1 VLARTHWMLIAA
13 VSCGG
18 FLASSPTVAAAG
30 DSTYSGQQLEIR
42 EVTLTESG
50 KVQITFNTMPETLY
64 YCPGA
69 NGEASQRGTVLTFV
83 RSFAKAK
90 PKVDYPA
97 KRKGDPAKTWD
108 QLILVD
114 AKDKPI
120 FVKSGKDLVRMFPVD
135 DSAAVGAIHAERIA
149 TLEASL
155 IRVQELY
162 SQGNVSRGVVSDA
175 MIELGEA
182 RVEAA
187 ANQDDRTAA
196 LKDLLSVWKQY
207 EDTVEQHVQAGV
219 KSHEDL
225 LRVRAL
231 RLETELKLAA
241 PGDAAEA
248 AGALIV
254 IEARF
259 IAASGDDTDLLT
271 APKVTARTGQQASVK
286 AVTDRHCPNDEIVEE
301 GVILNVTPT
310 LENGVV
316 TLKGSV
322 LIVDDGVA
330 PEDKDIE
337 KDVRWIGFRQWK
349 TTFLV
354 VARDPKIQYR
364 LGPIET
370 NGKKYEIWLSACEV
384 AE

>member
-1 VLARTHWMLIAA
+1 VLIAA
-13 VSCGG
+13 AICGG
-18 FLASSPTVAAAG
+18 FLVSSPTPAAAG
-30 DSTYSGQQLEIR
+30 DSTYSGQQLKIR
-42 EVTLTESG
+42 KVTLADSG

-69 NGEASQRGTVLTFV
+69 NREASQRGTLLTFV

-97 KRKGDPAKTWD
+97 KRKGDPAKTSEWS
-108 QLILVD
+108 ILVD

-120 FVKSGKDLVRMFPVD
+120 FVKSGKDLVKIFPAD
-135 DSAAVGAIHAERIA
+135 NSAAVGAIHAERIA
-149 TLEASL
+149 TLEEILKRA
-155 IRVQELY
+155 QGHH
-162 SQGNVSRGVVSDA
+162 SQGTESPDVVRDA

-187 ANQDDRTAA
+187 VDQDDRTAA
-196 LKDLLSVWKQY
+196 LQDLLSVWKQC
-207 EDTVEQHVQAGV
+207 EDRVEQQVQAGI
-219 KSHEDL
+219 KSREDL
-225 LRVRAL
+225 LRVRLA
-231 RLETELKLAA
+231 RLETELRLSA

-248 AGALIV
+248 AGALVV
-254 IEARF
+254 IEALTT
-259 IAASGDDTDLLT
+259 ATSGDDTDLLSL
-271 APKVTARTGQQASVK
+271 PKVTARSGHKASIK
-286 AVTDRHCPNDEIVEE
+286 AVTERHCPNDEIVEE

-310 LENGVV
+310 VENGVV

-322 LIVDDGVA
+322 LIVDDGVV
-330 PEDKDIE
+330 PEDKEIE

-354 VARDPKIQYR
+354 VTKDPKKQYR
-364 LGPIET
+364 LGPIQM
-370 NGKKYEIWLSACEV
+370 NGKKYEIWLSAREV